1 MKVYPTTRRRRRREE
16 KDEWKVKTKERRE
29 VGKLVQRKETP
40 SGKVPALA

>member
-29 VGKLVQRKETP
+29 V
-40 SGKVPALA
+40 S